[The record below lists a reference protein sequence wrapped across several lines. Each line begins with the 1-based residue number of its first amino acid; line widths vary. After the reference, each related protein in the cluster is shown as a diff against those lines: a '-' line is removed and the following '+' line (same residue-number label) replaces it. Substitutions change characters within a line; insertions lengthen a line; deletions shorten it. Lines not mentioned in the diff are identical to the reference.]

1 MNPTAVST
9 RSFWATWRGAALA
22 GCVVFWV
29 WLWALCHPGFWVA
42 IGIGEPQRPFLDL
55 YGLLGACDA
64 VRVGVDPFTPNDF
77 DPYHRPHVYST
88 WWFALGALGL
98 GRSDTAWL
106 GLFLAGGMVVT
117 ASVMARPRTASEGC
131 DFLLLLLSPAFLLA
145 FYRANYDSVIF
156 VLISAALLCF
166 RQSAPWWRGMSV
178 VLLAVATVLKSYP
191 IVTLVVLADLNSR
204 RKLAAGL
211 VLFAAVL
218 MMAWSSMV
226 PGLESAAKYF
236 PTPQWLYA
244 YGAPV
249 LLRNLGISGAGWW
262 VVPTILLAIWAAFSA
277 IRNSDQRCPEGME
290 SGSAAEREFMAGA
303 AIIVGTFFLGA
314 SYVYKLIA
322 AVWLLPWLWRGNG
335 AAGEG
340 RHWRTTIRY
349 LLLTVVW
356 LEGGMALLI
365 NLGVMHWSEGA
376 ALVLLKVTLVI
387 SQLLTWMLVACLLR
401 FLFNYLWRRG
411 RAFLF
416 APG

>member
-64 VRVGVDPFTPNDF
+64 VRVGVDPFTPNEF

-290 SGSAAEREFMAGA
+290 RRILCLQADRCGLAAALALARQWGR
-303 AIIVGTFFLGA
+303 
-314 SYVYKLIA
+314 
-322 AVWLLPWLWRGNG
+322 WRGQTL
-335 AAGEG
+335 ADDDKISFADRRLAGG
-340 RHWRTTIRY
+340 RHGLADQSR
-349 LLLTVVW
+349 
-356 LEGGMALLI
+356 GD
-365 NLGVMHWSEGA
+365 
-376 ALVLLKVTLVI
+376 ALVG
-387 SQLLTWMLVACLLR
+387 
-401 FLFNYLWRRG
+401 RG
-411 RAFLF
+411 CTRPAEGDAGDLPTSDVDAGRLS
-416 APG
+416 APVSL